1 MAKTVSLS
9 VAALRQARAEVKTL
23 QARVKELAS
32 TVKAEKLANAEAK
45 RTAAIAKAEARLQ
58 KLLFKQVGKVGAKAA
73 KANRKAGAVTITKG
87 A

>member
-1 MAKTVSLS
+1 MSKTVSLS

-32 TVKAEKLANAEAK
+32 TVKAEKLANAEA
-45 RTAAIAKAEARLQ
+45 RRAKAIERAQARLQ
-58 KLLFKQVGKVGAKAA
+58 KLLDKQIGKVGAKAA
-73 KANRKAGAVTITKG
+73 KANRKAGPVTVTK